1 MRFSINRY
9 KGGFE
14 ASAVCLKGDRMH
26 KPAWDKPVSFSYAVR
41 MDK

>member
-1 MRFSINRY
+1 MRFSTNRY

-14 ASAVCLKGDRMH
+14 ASAVCLNGDRMH
-26 KPAWDKPVSFSYAVR
+26 KPVWGKPVSFSYAVR